1 MMIKFNIT
9 SPILILLILCIFSIS
24 CSSIEIF
31 KEKTEIKPA
40 HNYQSF
46 VIVNKEVGQ
55 KGFVDTY
62 LDAMVSEALQKELEE
77 RGMVY
82 DAENPEVVIRY
93 TSNEDLRQKEVYPN
107 QYPMFGWRVWDP
119 WMFDPRFGNPNSFN
133 RTKNYELMQLI
144 VDFIDPQSDKML
156 MRLTAVSEVYNQK
169 EKGRKAVRSV
179 EKVVSTYSDHM
190 VASTL

>member
-1 MMIKFNIT
+1 MMNKSTIT
-9 SPILILLILCIFSIS
+9 YRLVTLVTLAIVSFS

-40 HNYQSF
+40 RNYQTF

-62 LDAMVSEALQKELEE
+62 LDAMVSETLQNELEE

-93 TSNEDLRQKEVYPN
+93 TSNEDLRQKEVYPSH
-107 QYPMFGWRVWDP
+107 YPMFGWRVWDP
-119 WMFDPRFGNPNSFN
+119 WMFDPRFGNQNNFN

-156 MRLTAVSEVYNQK
+156 MRLTAVSEVHNQK

-179 EKVVSTYSDHM
+179 EKVVSTYSDHI
-190 VASTL
+190 VGHTL